1 MEITIPLP
9 LLEIGCCDLH
19 SDDSPTE
26 MVLILP
32 GKYNN
37 SHKTLIMIIVMVPW
51 HCLNEYYLVISW
63 PRRCKLHWNLNF
75 NWESARSKK
84 ICSEGDYFNTL
95 RDSQNGRHFADLGDK
110 GADWYLLFCCLTDT
124 LKPTLQPSG
133 PIFCLLLGVSSD
145 YAQPNTGQVT
155 EVTCPAIGRAQLELT
170 PSKRQKTGPDQV
182 WI

>member
-1 MEITIPLP
+1 MIRQIQINDCYPMLWFILSVEWCHIWMFQKYHNTTSTWPMEITIPLP

-51 HCLNEYYLVISW
+51 HCLNEYYLVNSW
-63 PRRCKLHWNLNF
+63 PRRCKLNWNLNF
-75 NWESARSKK
+75 KWESARSKK

-133 PIFCLLLGVSSD
+133 PFSVSCS
-145 YAQPNTGQVT
+145 
-155 EVTCPAIGRAQLELT
+155 E
-170 PSKRQKTGPDQV
+170 
-182 WI
+182 